1 MKEGEK
7 VENDRNPLGV
17 KIVLCDLNEFIREYY
32 RFSYVLLSV
41 VSGRV
46 VCWLSF
52 ISLFHMRLS
61 TKPPQKTKKTTV
73 VGETS
78 SICHHIHCNVVA

>member
-7 VENDRNPLGV
+7 VENDRNPLGL

-61 TKPPQKTKKTTV
+61 TKPPQKRKKRRRWVRLPRSATTYIV
-73 VGETS
+73 TS
-78 SICHHIHCNVVA
+78 

>member
-61 TKPPQKTKKTTV
+61 TKPPQKRKKRRWWVRLPRSATTYIV
-73 VGETS
+73 TS
-78 SICHHIHCNVVA
+78 